1 MFSSAPNRLK
11 FDVKGVYSI
20 PTIPIPYYDK
30 ISTTYP
36 SFIALQ
42 SVRTRV
48 RLAESFIHRS
58 IPIRIGIKMKKSIM
72 AEMASAPPPP
82 PPLSK
87 GSRKTLIAVIVIVAI
102 AAVAVGVYLAT
113 QSGGGGGGGATT
125 GVAGASSLQFSISV
139 TQGGVSQGTYKYMAK
154 NIGTSS
160 MMIRVEITSADG
172 DLIYIV
178 NGAQQKAWGYS
189 GGEWIDLSDTFSDQW
204 DAWNS
209 TWAGYKESLFDWTGT
224 GDWTY
229 TDPDGNSVRVYDIAV
244 NPSLADSLF
253 EHS

>member
-1 MFSSAPNRLK
+1 M
-11 FDVKGVYSI
+11 
-20 PTIPIPYYDK
+20 T
-30 ISTTYP
+30 
-36 SFIALQ
+36 
-42 SVRTRV
+42 
-48 RLAESFIHRS
+48 
-58 IPIRIGIKMKKSIM
+58 
-72 AEMASAPPPP
+72 EMASAPTPPP
-82 PPLSK
+82 PSK
-87 GSRKTLIAVIVIVAI
+87 GSRKTLIAVIVIAIIAI
-102 AAVAVGVYLAT
+102 AAVAAGVYLAT
-113 QSGGGGGGGATT
+113 QSGGGGGGTT
-125 GVAGASSLQFSISV
+125 GVTGASSLQFSVDV
-139 TQGGVSQGTYKYMAK
+139 TGGSSQGTYKYMAK

-172 DLIYIV
+172 DVIYIV

-209 TWAGYKESLFDWTGT
+209 TWAGYKGSLVDWTGT